1 MIYEGIVRGQF
12 KKDTAKSSPF
22 HGQRI
27 QQTAMAYGYRIPGE
41 DGINLWRPD
50 YTALKGWTKTPAWDE
65 HTAEEWVMFLE
76 GTGVLHKLF
85 IAGTPVNPPPAFR
98 QSIRRQIAHEERE
111 WYIGLAQFNELRQ
124 RHGTDEHPEVQEHL
138 EVWAPQKTGRCNK
151 YGEDHKCPFRMGG
164 LCFLSNATELLKEEP
179 GFMPRIPHHAPAT
192 ASETK

>member
-1 MIYEGIVRGQF
+1 
-12 KKDTAKSSPF
+12 
-22 HGQRI
+22 
-27 QQTAMAYGYRIPGE
+27 
-41 DGINLWRPD
+41 
-50 YTALKGWTKTPAWDE
+50 
-65 HTAEEWVMFLE
+65 
-76 GTGVLHKLF
+76 
-85 IAGTPVNPPPAFR
+85 VNPPPAFR